1 MEQVAQIEW
10 KGITWRAAYGDFSVR
25 ELLTILKGF
34 GPMEVVEFEKPGC
47 FRGRLSLSLTPE
59 GVKEITVY
67 HLETLGPKRM
77 GKGRD
82 ALNFLRNIFKGEVY
96 VQDPGEEV
104 IRVRDANRE
113 SILFWIKMFREGV
126 IDALE
131 SSLCCLHRQLS
142 VADVDRITGEVEGM
156 LSAAKARQFNDES
169 QE

>member
-34 GPMEVVEFEKPGC
+34 GPMEVVEFEKPDC

-67 HLETLGPKRM
+67 HLEALGPKRM
-77 GKGRD
+77 GRGRE

-142 VADVDRITGEVEGM
+142 VADVDRIAREVEGM
-156 LSAAKARQFNDES
+156 LSAVKARQSNDES